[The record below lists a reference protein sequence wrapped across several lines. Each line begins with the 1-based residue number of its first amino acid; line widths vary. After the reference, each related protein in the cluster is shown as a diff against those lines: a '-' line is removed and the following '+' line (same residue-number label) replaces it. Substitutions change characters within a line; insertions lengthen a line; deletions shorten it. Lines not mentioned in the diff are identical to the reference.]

1 MSQTGPIATSP
12 MLVTDGKGSWR
23 LDVPWRARKKETQP
37 TPITSVRV
45 RAMMAMGLDTMQI
58 AAELKTTEATVWN
71 ALARA
76 GA

>member
-1 MSQTGPIATSP
+1 MSNQPVLINAGS
-12 MLVTDGKGSWR
+12 SWR
-23 LDVPWRARKKETQP
+23 LDVPWRARKKDTQP
-37 TPITSVRV
+37 PPITFVRI

-58 AAELKTTEATVWN
+58 AAELKTTEAAVWN